1 MMLNNGKV
9 LMETRD
15 LSFSYKTQ
23 LGLFSSH
30 RDHVVN
36 GASFSL
42 RRGERLGVVGRNG
55 EGKSTLLRLLA
66 GTIRPDSGEIWRAP
80 GVTSSLLAL
89 GVGFNGFLT
98 GRDNAILSAVLM
110 GRSEKWAKNQLEH
123 IRDFSE
129 LEDAFER
136 PVRTYSAGMKARLG
150 FSTALN
156 MDVDILL
163 IDEVLAVGDAH
174 FRKKASEALNNKL
187 GSGQTIV
194 LVSHSSNDIKR
205 LCNSAIWLQ
214 HGAIEDQGD
223 AAEIVD
229 RYEATL

>member
-1 MMLNNGKV
+1 MSTNGEEV
-9 LMETRD
+9 LMEVRD
-15 LSFSYKTQ
+15 LCFSYKTK
-23 LGLFSSH
+23 LGFCSEH
-30 RDHVVN
+30 KEDVVAK
-36 GASFSL
+36 ASFSL
-42 RRGERLGVVGRNG
+42 RRGQRLGIIGRNG

-66 GTIRPDSGEIWRAP
+66 GTISPDSGKIWRAP
-80 GVTSSLLAL
+80 EVTSSLLAL
-89 GVGFNGFLT
+89 GVGFNNFLT

-110 GRSEKWAKNQLEH
+110 GRSERWARKQLEH
-123 IRDFSE
+123 IKEFSE

-136 PVRTYSAGMKARLG
+136 AVRTYSAGMRSRLA

-174 FRKKASEALNNKL
+174 FRKKASESLNNKL
-187 GSGQTIV
+187 GSGQTVV
-194 LVSHSSNDIKR
+194 LVSHSAAEIKR

-214 HGAIEDQGD
+214 SGAIEDQGD
-223 AAEIVD
+223 AVEIVN